1 MPELAGQ
8 LKGTTPLFYIH
19 IDMSYTNANQR
30 PLLDIVKYP
39 ILTEKTIRLIEQN
52 QYSFAVDPTSDK
64 TSVKSAIEYLFDV
77 KVVSVNT
84 SRLPLRK
91 RRVGKFIGKKARYKR
106 AIVKLAPENTIT
118 LFEEE

>member
-1 MPELAGQ
+1 MN
-8 LKGTTPLFYIH
+8 F
-19 IDMSYTNANQR
+19 NQK

-52 QYSFAVDPTSDK
+52 QYSFAVDPKANK
-64 TSVKSAIEYLFDV
+64 TTVKLAIEQLFDV
-77 KVVSVNT
+77 RVISVNT
-84 SRLPLRK
+84 SLQPLRK

-106 AIVKLAPENTIT
+106 AIVKLAPEDSIT

>member
-1 MPELAGQ
+1 
-8 LKGTTPLFYIH
+8 
-19 IDMSYTNANQR
+19 MSYINANQR
-30 PLLDIVKYP
+30 PFLDIVKYP

-52 QYSFAVDPTSDK
+52 QYSFAVDPKSDK
-64 TSVKSAIEYLFDV
+64 VSVKFAIEQLFDV

-91 RRVGKFIGKKARYKR
+91 RRVGKFIGTKARYKR
-106 AIVKLAPENTIT
+106 AIVTLAPENSIT